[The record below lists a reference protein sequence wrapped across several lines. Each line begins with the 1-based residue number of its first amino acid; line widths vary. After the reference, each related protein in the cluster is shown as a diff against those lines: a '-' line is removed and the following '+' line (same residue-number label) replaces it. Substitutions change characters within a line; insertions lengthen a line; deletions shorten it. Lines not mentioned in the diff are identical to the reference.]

1 MYLWSFHISNEMC
14 YLELE
19 LQGFISFIQFGF
31 WYSDSLIDLEFLYD
45 VQTASIMWGF
55 LRNHISEI
63 DKLQISWK
71 YKLHLPCTIF
81 ATTYLYTKWFISL
94 LVIRTLQY
102 RYIAQNLYNGIP
114 PQLQIINTL
123 YIYLRIPSIIQSR
136 CSRWGTHKFK

>member
-1 MYLWSFHISNEMC
+1 MCNRISKYVLMIFPYFQWNVLCRARISIMYSF
-14 YLELE
+14 L
-19 LQGFISFIQFGF
+19 
-31 WYSDSLIDLEFLYD
+31 SDA
-45 VQTASIMWGF
+45 QTASIMWGF

-81 ATTYLYTKWFISL
+81 ATTYLYTTWFISL

-102 RYIAQNLYNGIP
+102 SYIAQNLYNGIP

-136 CSRWGTHKFK
+136 CSRCGTHKFK